1 MASSSQPEGR
11 QEAYP
16 CCRVIVAVGS
26 ASSIF
31 RFNGHVDFAGT
42 PNVSSRVPVRRRGPR
57 PHSCLRG
64 RGGLKD
70 DPAFGVNMP
79 DELRTDVD
87 TRSPSKGSGQYESE
101 LGSEVKADVI
111 GHVGHSGTWGHKHT

>member
-1 MASSSQPEGR
+1 MAFSSQPEGR
-11 QEAYP
+11 KEAYP

-31 RFNGHVDFAGT
+31 RFNGPVDFAGT
-42 PNVSSRVPVRRRGPR
+42 PNVRLRVPLRRRGAR
-57 PHSCLRG
+57 PHPGLRG

-70 DPAFGVNMP
+70 DPAFEVNMP

-101 LGSEVKADVI
+101 LGSNA
-111 GHVGHSGTWGHKHT
+111 